1 MSESRYDWL
10 NDRWVFFAPQRAER
24 PIELAAD
31 STALAQPHGCPFCI
45 GQEWQTPN
53 PLLQITD
60 PEPENPEP
68 WQVRVVPNRFPA
80 IDRTEQDHAPQSGPT
95 EAARHLSTSPF
106 FNRQS
111 MGGHHEVVIES
122 PQHLTSWSQLSV
134 AQMDRVLL
142 AFQKRVAALRQSP
155 RVRYLSIFKNS
166 GCDAGAS
173 LAHVHSQVI
182 ATPVQPPSW
191 EQMLGRCHEYYRAE
205 GIGYFQRW
213 IAEEQAQQQ
222 RVVLDDRQFFVH
234 CPFASPHP
242 YQLMIQPHADTPF
255 ESLGESTRS
264 SLAKLLKS
272 AVTSLQ
278 CFLPDVSYNVLIHLP
293 TDAPSTR
300 WAAPWWMEW
309 TPRIS
314 KIAGF
319 ELASQCSINPI
330 FPEVAAETWRRH
342 WPQGNEGAIRFD
354 AAGND
359 PLSLQA
365 PSQAASTAGD
375 FSSSRCNGAIDGQ
388 SSRLGK

>member
-1 MSESRYDWL
+1 MSESRYDWRT
-10 NDRWVFFAPQRAER
+10 DRWVVLAPPRAER

-31 STALAQPHGCPFCI
+31 STAHAPPHGCPFCI

-53 PLLQITD
+53 PLLQIAASQ
-60 PEPENPEP
+60 PNRHEP

-80 IDRTEQDHAPQSGPT
+80 IDRPDQDHGPQSATADKAP
-95 EAARHLSTSPF
+95 HLSASPF

-122 PQHLTSWSQLSV
+122 PQHLTSWNQLSV
-134 AQMDRVLL
+134 AQLDRVLQ
-142 AFQKRVAALRQSP
+142 AFQQRVAALRQSP

-191 EQMLGRCHEYYRAE
+191 EQMLGRCYEFFRAQ
-205 GIGYFQRW
+205 GVGYFQRW
-213 IAEEQAQQQ
+213 IAEERGQQQ

-242 YQLMIQPHADTPF
+242 FQLMIQPHAATPF
-255 ESLGESTRS
+255 ESLGASTRS
-264 SLAKLLKS
+264 SLAQLLKS

-278 CFLPDVSYNVLIHLP
+278 CFLPEASYNVLIHLP
-293 TDAPSTR
+293 TDSTSIG
-300 WAAPWWMEW
+300 WSAPWWIEW

-319 ELASQCSINPI
+319 ELASQCAINPI
-330 FPEVAAETWRRH
+330 FPEVAADTWRKH
-342 WPQGNEGAIRFD
+342 WPQPDVDSFGIESTD
-354 AAGND
+354 TE
-359 PLSLQA
+359 PHPLQA
-365 PSQAASTAGD
+365 SSQVASTAGD
-375 FSSSRCNGAIDGQ
+375 FRSARCDGAMGGQ
-388 SSRLGK
+388 SSSLGK

>member
-31 STALAQPHGCPFCI
+31 STAHAPPHGCPFCI

-53 PLLQITD
+53 PLLQIAASQ
-60 PEPENPEP
+60 PNRHEP

-80 IDRTEQDHAPQSGPT
+80 IDRPDQDHGPQSVTADKAP
-95 EAARHLSTSPF
+95 HLSASPF

-122 PQHLTSWSQLSV
+122 PQHLTSWNQLSV
-134 AQMDRVLL
+134 AQLDRVLQ
-142 AFQKRVAALRQSP
+142 AFQQRVAALRQSP

-191 EQMLGRCHEYYRAE
+191 EQMLGRCYEFFRAQ
-205 GIGYFQRW
+205 GVGYFQRW
-213 IAEEQAQQQ
+213 IAEERGQQQ

-242 YQLMIQPHADTPF
+242 FQLMIQPHAATPF
-255 ESLGESTRS
+255 ESLGASTRS
-264 SLAKLLKS
+264 SLAQLLKS

-278 CFLPDVSYNVLIHLP
+278 CFLPEASYNVLIHLP
-293 TDAPSTR
+293 TDATSIG
-300 WAAPWWMEW
+300 WSAPWWIEW

-319 ELASQCSINPI
+319 ELASQCAINPI
-330 FPEVAAETWRRH
+330 FPEVAADTWRKH
-342 WPQGNEGAIRFD
+342 WPQPDLDSIGIESTD
-354 AAGND
+354 TE
-359 PLSLQA
+359 PHSLQA
-365 PSQAASTAGD
+365 SSQVASTAGE
-375 FSSSRCNGAIDGQ
+375 FSSSRCDGAMGGQ
-388 SSRLGK
+388 SSSLGK

>member
-31 STALAQPHGCPFCI
+31 STAHAQPLGCPFCI

-53 PLLQITD
+53 PLLQIAT
-60 PEPENPEP
+60 PEPNCHEP

-80 IDRTEQDHAPQSGPT
+80 IDRLEQECTPPCGMADKAPHHS
-95 EAARHLSTSPF
+95 ASPF

-111 MGGHHEVVIES
+111 MGGYHEVVIES
-122 PQHLTSWSQLSV
+122 PQHLTSWNQLSV
-134 AQMDRVLL
+134 AQLDRVLQ
-142 AFQKRVAALRQSP
+142 AFQQRVAALRQSP

-173 LAHVHSQVI
+173 LTHVHSQVI

-191 EQMLGRCHEYYRAE
+191 EQMLGRCHEFFQAT
-205 GIGYFQRW
+205 GVGYFQRW
-213 IAEEQAQQQ
+213 IAEERGQQQ
-222 RVVLDDRQFFVH
+222 RVVLDDRHFFVH

-242 YQLMIQPHADTPF
+242 FQLMIQPHAATPF
-255 ESLGESTRS
+255 ESLGPSTRS
-264 SLAKLLKS
+264 SLAQLLKS

-293 TDAPSTR
+293 TDAPSIG
-300 WAAPWWMEW
+300 WSAPWWIEW
-309 TPRIS
+309 TPRLS

-319 ELASQCSINPI
+319 ELASQCAINPI
-330 FPEVAAETWRRH
+330 FPEVAAETWRKH
-342 WPQGNEGAIRFD
+342 WPQPDKGSMGIDSAETE
-354 AAGND
+354 
-359 PLSLQA
+359 PHSLQTS
-365 PSQAASTAGD
+365 SQVASTAE
-375 FSSSRCNGAIDGQ
+375 SQ
-388 SSRLGK
+388 

>member
-31 STALAQPHGCPFCI
+31 STAYAPSHGCPFCI
-45 GQEWQTPN
+45 GQEWQTPD
-53 PLLQITD
+53 PLLQIAA
-60 PEPENPEP
+60 PQPNRHEP

-80 IDRTEQDHAPQSGPT
+80 IDCPEQDHTPQSATADQGS
-95 EAARHLSTSPF
+95 HLSASPF

-122 PQHLTSWSQLSV
+122 PQHLTSWNQLSV
-134 AQMDRVLL
+134 AQLDRVLQ
-142 AFQKRVAALRQSP
+142 AFQQRVAALRHSP

-191 EQMLGRCHEYYRAE
+191 EQMLGRCYEFFRAQ
-205 GIGYFQRW
+205 GVGYFQRW
-213 IAEEQAQQQ
+213 IAEERGQQQ

-242 YQLMIQPHADTPF
+242 FQLMIQPHAATPF
-255 ESLGESTRS
+255 ESLGASTRS
-264 SLAKLLKS
+264 SLAQLLKS

-278 CFLPDVSYNVLIHLP
+278 CFLPDASYNVLIHLP
-293 TDAPSTR
+293 TDATSIG
-300 WAAPWWMEW
+300 WSASWWIEW

-319 ELASQCSINPI
+319 ELASQCAINPI
-330 FPEVAAETWRRH
+330 FPEVAAETWRKH
-342 WPQGNEGAIRFD
+342 WPRPD
-354 AAGND
+354 ADSFGIDLAD
-359 PLSLQA
+359 TEPHPLQA
-365 PSQAASTAGD
+365 SSQVASTAGD
-375 FSSSRCNGAIDGQ
+375 FRSARCDGAMGGQ
-388 SSRLGK
+388 SSSLGK

>member
-31 STALAQPHGCPFCI
+31 STAHAPPRGCPFCI

-53 PLLQITD
+53 PLLQIAAPKPD
-60 PEPENPEP
+60 RHEP

-80 IDRTEQDHAPQSGPT
+80 IDCPDQDHGPQSAKADKAQHPS
-95 EAARHLSTSPF
+95 ASPF

-111 MGGHHEVVIES
+111 MDGHHEVVIES
-122 PQHLTSWSQLSV
+122 PQHLTSWNQLSV
-134 AQMDRVLL
+134 AQLDRVLL
-142 AFQKRVAALRQSP
+142 AFQQRVAALRQSP
-155 RVRYLSIFKNS
+155 SVRYLSIFKNS

-182 ATPVQPPSW
+182 ATPVQPPAW
-191 EQMLGRCHEYYRAE
+191 EQMLGRCYEFFQAQ
-205 GIGYFQRW
+205 GVGYFQRW
-213 IAEEQAQQQ
+213 IAEERGQQQ

-242 YQLMIQPHADTPF
+242 FQLMIQPHAATPF
-255 ESLGESTRS
+255 ESLGASTRS

-278 CFLPDVSYNVLIHLP
+278 SFLPNASYNVLIHLP
-293 TDAPSTR
+293 TDALATG
-300 WAAPWWMEW
+300 WAAPWWIEW

-319 ELASQCSINPI
+319 ELASQCAINPI
-330 FPEVAAETWRRH
+330 FPEVAADTWRKH
-342 WPQGNEGAIRFD
+342 WPQPDVDSIGIESTD
-354 AAGND
+354 TESH
-359 PLSLQA
+359 SLQA
-365 PSQAASTAGD
+365 SSQVASTAGE
-375 FSSSRCNGAIDGQ
+375 FNSSRCDRAMGGQ
-388 SSRLGK
+388 SSSLGK